1 MKHKIDTMPILDD
14 CNQAVFFCH
23 TCGFAHDAEI
33 PLFAY
38 YTGDYYYDD
47 NRESGAGDLQRA
59 T

>member
-1 MKHKIDTMPILDD
+1 MKHKLNSTPILSDA
-14 CNQAVFFCH
+14 NQSVFFCH